1 MLAYNR
7 AVVVE
12 LKSRLA
18 KLFAS
23 LGLSRSASQLHV
35 YTFHSL
41 AKRVCGDSVLSG
53 YEMNEWERILLRTI
67 INKPND
73 VRAAMPDL
81 QYVFIDEFQ
90 DITQTRLNAMFGLK
104 KSITPSLSLQ
114 LEIKIKV
121 YMDLR
126 RKNLWIRI
134 FIMNSFIRP

>member
-41 AKRVCGDSVLSG
+41 AKECA
-53 YEMNEWERILLRTI
+53 EILHS
-67 INKPND
+67 
-73 VRAAMPDL
+73 PD
-81 QYVFIDEFQ
+81 
-90 DITQTRLNAMFGLK
+90 MK
-104 KSITPSLSLQ
+104 
-114 LEIKIKV
+114 
-121 YMDLR
+121 
-126 RKNLWIRI
+126 
-134 FIMNSFIRP
+134 